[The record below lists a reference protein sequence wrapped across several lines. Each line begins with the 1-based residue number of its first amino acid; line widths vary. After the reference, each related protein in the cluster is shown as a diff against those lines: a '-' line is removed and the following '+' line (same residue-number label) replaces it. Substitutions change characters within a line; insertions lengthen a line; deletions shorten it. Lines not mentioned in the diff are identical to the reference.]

1 MQTPIVM
8 SINIS
13 AVQITEP
20 TFVNLV
26 KKIIAET
33 ECNPNNI
40 EFEITESVFISSM
53 EYVIGV
59 LG

>member
-1 MQTPIVM
+1 LQTPIVM

-33 ECNPNNI
+33 ECNP
-40 EFEITESVFISSM
+40 FEITESVFISSM